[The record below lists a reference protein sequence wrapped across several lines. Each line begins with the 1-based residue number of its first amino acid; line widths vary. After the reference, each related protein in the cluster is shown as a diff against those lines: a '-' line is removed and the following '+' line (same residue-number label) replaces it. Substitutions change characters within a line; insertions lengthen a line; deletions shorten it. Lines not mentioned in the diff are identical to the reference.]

1 MHSPSSDLAD
11 RPEHDHLLEVD
22 LLPVAS
28 DDEAASISLSSAAL
42 ATTLFLSVGPPR
54 GSPSSSDPAVLKDRQ
69 RWRDALDS
77 SCRHALR
84 SLSGLT
90 TTTSSSRRRSSSMPR
105 SPSLSA
111 RHTAADEH
119 EERGFWAGRLKE
131 VRREMAD
138 APVGGLASP
147 SRSPFAIPSVASSPR

>member
-1 MHSPSSDLAD
+1 MRRCSARIALT
-11 RPEHDHLLEVD
+11 RTEHDHLLEID

-42 ATTLFLSVGPPR
+42 ATTLFLTI
-54 GSPSSSDPAVLKDRQ
+54 GSRSSADPAVLKDRQ

-84 SLSGLT
+84 SLSGLPST
-90 TTTSSSRRRSSSMPR
+90 SSRRRSASMPR
-105 SPSLSA
+105 SPSMSA
-111 RHTAADEH
+111 STRQADEQ

-131 VRREMAD
+131 VRREMAAAVD
-138 APVGGLASP
+138 TAASP
-147 SRSPFAIPSVASSPR
+147 SSRSFGSPSVSPR